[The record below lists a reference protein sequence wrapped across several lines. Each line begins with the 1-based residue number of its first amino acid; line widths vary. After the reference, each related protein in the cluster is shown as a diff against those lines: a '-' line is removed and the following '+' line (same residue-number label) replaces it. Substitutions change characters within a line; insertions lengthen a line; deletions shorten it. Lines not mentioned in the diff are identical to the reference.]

1 MHYAFFG
8 HKVLYISALACALI
22 ELDKNN
28 VKSGYPQIVKDF
40 SQQVRFYS
48 TAAYEV
54 VRKHFV
60 LPSSATHQRWNQP
73 ADVSPS
79 CVSRYAQIIFG
90 HKQNFCQI
98 TLNEI
103 KYSCAYYISKL
114 SHLVCCTDNS
124 QQIRLIVR

>member
-1 MHYAFFG
+1 MHNEFFG
-8 HKVLYISALACALI
+8 HKVLYITALACALI

-60 LPSSATHQRWNQP
+60 LPSSATHQRWTQP
-73 ADVSPS
+73 VDVSPGFTTFS
-79 CVSRYAQIIFG
+79 LMSLKVCTNNFWTQAELLSVNFKRDQI
-90 HKQNFCQI
+90 
-98 TLNEI
+98 
-103 KYSCAYYISKL
+103 
-114 SHLVCCTDNS
+114 
-124 QQIRLIVR
+124 